1 MIESLPEH
9 RDREP
14 FDLPTS
20 DELVGAVRHWIE
32 STLMS
37 ELDGA
42 TRFHARV
49 AANMLAIVQREIAD
63 GGASVNAHRARLSA
77 LGFESDRDLADAI
90 RRGDLDDRR
99 AEVIE
104 SVTATLADELAVDN
118 PGYAQFSSAGTPS
131 AGASAAGD
139 SDG

>member
-9 RDREP
+9 PDREP

-37 ELDGA
+37 ELEGA

-49 AANMLAIVQREIAD
+49 AANMLAIVQREIVD
-63 GGASVNAHRARLSA
+63 GGASVNAHRARLA
-77 LGFESDRDLADAI
+77 GLGFESDRDLADAI
-90 RRGDLDDRR
+90 RRGDLDDKR

-104 SVTATLADELAVDN
+104 AVMATLADELAIDN
-118 PGYAQFSSAGTPS
+118 PGYAQFSSAGV
-131 AGASAAGD
+131 SAAGD